1 MTHGHQPH
9 IVLPKPFDRLNES
22 LFHLPDG
29 NFFARSAVGVGHIKY
44 MTQLIRRIRIDQQR
58 NAFGIA
64 INPAAMLI
72 PPADFGAGC
81 RIRLLC
87 ENQQLLLKRIFEIIR
102 RSGQEVH
109 IVVCI
114 YCQSP
119 QMF

>member
-1 MTHGHQPH
+1 
-9 IVLPKPFDRLNES
+9 
-22 LFHLPDG
+22 
-29 NFFARSAVGVGHIKY
+29 

-109 IVVCI
+109 IVICI